1 VLHTRTAM
9 SVGNETVGAFVPGRG
24 AHTKEFDA
32 QPGRL
37 VRERAVDDVLSASF
51 PASDPPSWNPG
62 TARPDPRGAGV
73 DAVAA
78 RPNDIITISTPIRD
92 VTFLRGLISVA
103 AAVAIVLLLPLLI
116 LLVGVADRSRST
128 STPGSGRLAL
138 RGDSGLTPERA
149 VLSTSW
155 TEY

>member
-1 VLHTRTAM
+1 MLYTRTAM
-9 SVGNETVGAFVPGRG
+9 SVGYETVGAILPGRG
-24 AHTKEFDA
+24 AQTKEFDA

-62 TARPDPRGAGV
+62 TARPDRAGAGV

-78 RPNDIITISTPIRD
+78 RPSDFITISTPVRD

-103 AAVAIVLLLPLLI
+103 GAVGIVLLLPLLI
-116 LLVGVADRSRST
+116 LLVGSPIA
-128 STPGSGRLAL
+128 LAV
-138 RGDSGLTPERA
+138 R
-149 VLSTSW
+149 VLLEVTGWLSAAILS
-155 TEY
+155 